1 MKHSLIIVGLVV
13 TFISACSSHE
23 AEPYPVETYT
33 KKEYVVTK
41 TAINDVFEKS
51 DSRGVTE
58 LKTENTIPADEEVC
72 EIITGCAIDNVGKC
86 IGCTVKK
93 RDLATLEFKG
103 NGSLRSGDYRI
114 TSKLAHTGKVTRWTI
129 PLKMSLRNI
138 SKNTYLMKFYGIG
151 KVNRTTVD
159 CTKPY
164 VATFSLNE
172 NNEEIYFKTVDRGS
186 CPNII
191 TANEKV
197 KWESNLHGLKKM
209 KSYSNGECHVG
220 PCDWISTKINVYFY
234 ERI

>member
-1 MKHSLIIVGLVV
+1 MKHLLKTIGLLSA
-13 TFISACSSHE
+13 FISACSSYE
-23 AEPYPVETYT
+23 PRPYPVET
-33 KKEYVVTK
+33 EINVVPK
-41 TAINDVFEKS
+41 TTINDVFVKS
-51 DSRGVTE
+51 DNRNFTE

-72 EIITGCAIDNVGKC
+72 EIITGCEITKKGKC
-86 IGCTVKK
+86 IGCSVKK
-93 RDLATLEFKG
+93 RDLAALEFEG

-151 KVNRTTVD
+151 KVNGIIVD
-159 CTKPY
+159 CSEPH
-164 VATFSLNE
+164 VATFSINE
-172 NNEEIYFKTVDRGS
+172 NNEEIHFKTVDSGS

-191 TANEKV
+191 TANENV
-197 KWESNLHGLKKM
+197 KWESNLYGLKKM

-220 PCDWISTKINVYFY
+220 PCDWIYTKTNVYFY